1 MLCACLLTQ
10 CLLGSTDYG
19 QELTTPPPK
28 QCTEE
33 SAYTPPQ
40 SKYEKH
46 SGTSV
51 SYILISHHGCILKD
65 PWQLAV
71 TLCPPAQN
79 WAPDGH
85 LPPEGTQIVKLWHQ
99 IVLVSRAGGRLQPG
113 TGQTAGI
120 VSRKNDSSVPSKA
133 LGQRLAPFPTTR

>member
-1 MLCACLLTQ
+1 MCMSPDPVLARKYRLWSRT
-10 CLLGSTDYG
+10 Y
-19 QELTTPPPK
+19 PPPK

-33 SAYTPPQ
+33 SAYTPSQ

-46 SGTSV
+46 SGTYV

-71 TLCPPAQN
+71 TLCPPARN

-120 VSRKNDSSVPSKA
+120 VSRRTTPLCPV
-133 LGQRLAPFPTTR
+133 RLWGRD

>member
-1 MLCACLLTQ
+1 MCMSLDPVLARKYRLW
-10 CLLGSTDYG
+10 SR
-19 QELTTPPPK
+19 TPPWNSV
-28 QCTEE
+28 QRRVCA
-33 SAYTPPQ
+33 SPPQ

-46 SGTSV
+46 SGVPV
-51 SYILISHHGCILKD
+51 SYILISHHWCILKD

-71 TLCPPAQN
+71 TLCPPTRN
-79 WAPDGH
+79 WAPGDH

-133 LGQRLAPFPTTR
+133 PEQRLAPYPTTR